1 MNEVV
6 AAETQE
12 RLDRALAWV
21 VAARSLQVLG
31 GEVFLMGD
39 CLYVEQ
45 LLEDAGSRPA
55 AVEVQE
61 GLAPQV
67 SVARAEDELDGID
80 PGQRPVLLLPARAE
94 LRSLAARL
102 PDVGTAD

>member
-6 AAETQE
+6 AETQE

-21 VAARSLQVLG
+21 VAARSLGVLG

-55 AVEVQE
+55 AVEVEE
-61 GLAPQV
+61 GLAPHV
-67 SVARAEDELDGID
+67 CVGRAEDELDAID
-80 PGQRPVLLLPARAE
+80 PGERPVLLLPARAE
-94 LRSLAARL
+94 LRVLASRL
-102 PDVGTAD
+102 PNVDAAG